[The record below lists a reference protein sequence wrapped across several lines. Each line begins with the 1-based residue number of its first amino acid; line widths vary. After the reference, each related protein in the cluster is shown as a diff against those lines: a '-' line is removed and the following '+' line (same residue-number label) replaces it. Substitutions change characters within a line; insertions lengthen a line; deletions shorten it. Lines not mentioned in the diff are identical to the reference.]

1 MRKQIFTFIL
11 FISFLSSSFCFAQSS
26 DQRAYGLLK
35 GKVKR
40 ISVNDGH
47 GVAFNQNGK
56 IFSIRIGSIS
66 PEGNNS
72 VYGERINHDKKGRIS
87 FVQYKQEMGL
97 LPTKVNYKYDKN
109 GNLVAY
115 ELNGHEWCNYYTYS
129 NFQNGLPLSVKLE
142 EAAEAWSQEGNLKI
156 KYTKFDS
163 HGNWTECVWSGN
175 VKETDDGG
183 MTYNTHR
190 YTNTIKREIFYY

>member
-1 MRKQIFTFIL
+1 MKKSLFIL
-11 FISFLSSSFCFAQSS
+11 LLSLFTASFCFAQSA

-40 ISVNDGH
+40 IADSEGH
-47 GVAFNQNGK
+47 GVAFNEKGK

-66 PEGNNS
+66 PGKIS
-72 VYGERINHDKKGRIS
+72 VYGETIKHDKNGRIS
-87 FVQYKQEMGL
+87 FVKYKQEEWL
-97 LPTKVNYKYDKN
+97 LPTTVNYKYDKS
-109 GNLVAY
+109 GNLTKY

-129 NFQNGLPLSVKLE
+129 NFQNGLPRTVRLE
-142 EAAEAWSQEGNLKI
+142 EAAEAWSQEGKLSI

-183 MTYNTHR
+183 TTYKTHS
-190 YTNTIKREIFYY
+190 YKNTITREIFYY